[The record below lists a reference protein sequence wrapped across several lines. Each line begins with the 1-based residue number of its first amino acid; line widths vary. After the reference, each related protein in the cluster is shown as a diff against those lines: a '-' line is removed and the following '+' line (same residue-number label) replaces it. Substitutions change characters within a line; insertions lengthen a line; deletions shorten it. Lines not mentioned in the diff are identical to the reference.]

1 MKRMRRL
8 RILNRILKQTG
19 ADRLL
24 YGFVVFYILC
34 AAVIWLCE
42 PGIQTMGDALWYCYA
57 VITTVGFGDIL
68 VTTPLPRFIS
78 VILSIYAIL
87 VIAIVTGVVVNFFN
101 QIVELRQSETMMS
114 MLDKLEHLPEM
125 SGSELEEISQ
135 QVREMRNKR

>member
-1 MKRMRRL
+1 MRRL

-34 AAVIWLCE
+34 AVVIWLSE

-57 VITTVGFGDIL
+57 VITTVGFGDVL
-68 VTTPLPRFIS
+68 VTTPLARIIS

-135 QVREMRNKR
+135 QIVDMRNKR

>member
-1 MKRMRRL
+1 MRRL

-57 VITTVGFGDIL
+57 VITTVGFGDVL
-68 VTTPLPRFIS
+68 VTTPLARIIS

>member
-34 AAVIWLCE
+34 AAVIWLSE

-57 VITTVGFGDIL
+57 VITTVGFGDVL
-68 VTTPLPRFIS
+68 VTTPLARIVS

>member
-1 MKRMRRL
+1 MRRL

-57 VITTVGFGDIL
+57 VITTVGFGDVL
-68 VTTPLPRFIS
+68 VTTPLARIIS

-135 QVREMRNKR
+135 QIRDMRNKR

>member
-1 MKRMRRL
+1 MRRL

-57 VITTVGFGDIL
+57 VITTVGFGDVL
-68 VTTPLPRFIS
+68 VTTPLARIIS

-135 QVREMRNKR
+135 QIVDMRNKR

>member
-57 VITTVGFGDIL
+57 VITTVGFGDVL
-68 VTTPLPRFIS
+68 VTTPLARIIS

-135 QVREMRNKR
+135 QIVDMRNKR

>member
-57 VITTVGFGDIL
+57 VITTVGFGDVL
-68 VTTPLPRFIS
+68 VTTPLARIIS

-135 QVREMRNKR
+135 QIRDMRNKR